1 MRKIAVLGSDS
12 SELFESIYK
21 YFMGKNLD
29 IIVVSDNVNSDLL
42 SKAEKLGVSFVHVP
56 YEENAEFFGARNFDL
71 IVVADYK
78 HDLDSEI
85 IELGKFLNVHPSLLP
100 AFKGKDSIYRAF
112 MSGVKVS
119 GVTVHWITNEP
130 DGGKI
135 LAQYPVLIGN
145 TTHYDEFEQ
154 EIKALENLL
163 YPKVIDAVLND
174 KVFDFSDLFENT
186 KCNSSICENCNSHCH
201 NNFFEKS

>member
-12 SELFESIYK
+12 AVLFENIYN
-21 YFMGKNLD
+21 YFLDKNVD
-29 IIVVSDNVNSDLL
+29 ITVVSDNVNSDLL
-42 SKAEKLGVSFVHVP
+42 SKAENLGVSFAHVP
-56 YEENAEFFGARNFDL
+56 YEENAEYFGARNFDL
-71 IVVADYK
+71 IVLADYK
-78 HDLDSEI
+78 HDLDNEI
-85 IELGKFLNVHPSLLP
+85 IELGKFLNIHPSLLP

-174 KVFDFSDLFENT
+174 KVFDFSDLFANNH
-186 KCNSSICENCNSHCH
+186 CNSSSCENC
-201 NNFFEKS
+201 KSQCNKNL